1 MVSAPARGTG
11 KTLYVANIQALTKS
25 CFYTPKKNLVTFGHL
40 FQYLVTFGHRPF
52 AKFSHMHYP
61 KETFGGVIGF
71 DFQNTYFCKDNVTY
85 RI

>member
-1 MVSAPARGTG
+1 MTTTSNNSE
-11 KTLYVANIQALTKS
+11 K
-25 CFYTPKKNLVTFGHL
+25 
-40 FQYLVTFGHRPF
+40 RPF

-61 KETFGGVIGF
+61 KEAFGGVIGF

>member
-1 MVSAPARGTG
+1 MTTTSNNSE
-11 KTLYVANIQALTKS
+11 K
-25 CFYTPKKNLVTFGHL
+25 
-40 FQYLVTFGHRPF
+40 RPF